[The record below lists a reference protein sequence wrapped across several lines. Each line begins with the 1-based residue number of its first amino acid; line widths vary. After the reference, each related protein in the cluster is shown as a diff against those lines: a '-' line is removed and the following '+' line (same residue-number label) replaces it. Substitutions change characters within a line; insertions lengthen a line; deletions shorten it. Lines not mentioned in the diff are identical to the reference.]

1 MATGNQ
7 TKGKNMKKRNGFVS
21 NSSSASFIIRWT
33 WGNNNVQK
41 LTLED
46 AKRILIP
53 SYLSDESIAD
63 CEWAQEDLGVFADV
77 KKALDNTVDKG
88 IFYETSFHTIMY
100 NDTRDF
106 GEAASTLVM
115 ELLVDGFKVDVS
127 IEED

>member
-1 MATGNQ
+1 
-7 TKGKNMKKRNGFVS
+7 MKKRNGFVS

-46 AKRILIP
+46 AKCRLIP
-53 SYLSDESIAD
+53 SYLSDESIKD
-63 CEWAQEDLGVFADV
+63 CEWAKV
-77 KKALDNTVDKG
+77 KEALNRTVDKN
-88 IFYETSFHTIMY
+88 IFYETSFWTSMY

-115 ELLVDGFKVDVS
+115 ELLVCGFKVDVS
-127 IEED
+127 VEED